1 MGGETGPSEARPLTI
16 YPRTVKPGPET
27 QSRTGPGAP
36 KSTTEANACGHV
48 NCGSTAEPESH
59 GWAHLGLG
67 VAGFIP
73 GANVPAGAADTALNL
88 YDGHYGDAALSA
100 LSMIP
105 FEKWVVL
112 VAKGG
117 KAAITAVKAARAAK
131 KAEQAEQAV
140 NDAEKAKKAESIV
153 KSEGGGGGGGEG
165 GSGGGGGGS
174 GGPSKGEPVS
184 VATGEYLET
193 WRDFLIPATLAFD
206 GSRFMGL
213 KLPRPEGY
221 AGPLG
226 PCQIAMFD
234 EVFSNPERGQLDF
247 FQADGK
253 AIRFARPFNF
263 LPSHNGAY
271 PHLDLR
277 APRLKR
283 LTLRDRGIVKHFR
296 QFDDRLYRLERIEDL
311 NGNAVVLHRTEAGV
325 LTRADGTDGLAL
337 AFDNDEA
344 GRRTDIA
351 LVGTDGSRLGLAR
364 YAYDGRGRMT
374 EADCTFG
381 MSVRY
386 SWNEAR
392 DLLLSWHNL
401 THRSESHF
409 TYDEAGRVIHTRTN
423 GLWNG
428 DRFRYDPERRETA
441 YLPGGVE
448 ALGQRFRYDANDNV
462 TGETDALGHT
472 LTRVFDAAGFET
484 AVTDPNGHTLTKA
497 YDSRG
502 NVRRFTDAE
511 GRAMSYG
518 WGPQGQ
524 LDTLID
530 GAGGIRR
537 FAHDERAN
545 LVSETDAEGHV
556 TRHERDPSGR
566 LVRTIFADGTSEARS
581 YDGFGRL
588 ASVTDPGGG
597 TTHYAHDPFGRVVA
611 VTDPLGGVT
620 RTEFE
625 AGAGGFAVP
634 TAVVRPDGVRV
645 SRAFTPDGVLASVT
659 DGEGRTWRYQY
670 GAFDVLQSV
679 TDPGGGKLTLGTDG
693 EGRVTSVT
701 NQRGAVYVLERD
713 AAGRVAAE
721 VDFDGRRTAY
731 ARDPGGRVVET
742 RKPDGVRLRYGYD
755 RTDRL
760 TSIRVHAADDPEG
773 LRPLDETH
781 FWYDGRG
788 LLARASNRA
797 ALVSFE
803 RDGEGRITAEMVN
816 GRRVASRFDA
826 RGRRAE
832 RRIGEGGAG
841 AGVVRIGHDARGLV
855 ASVGVDDH
863 APFAFGRDALGRE
876 VRRSSA
882 AGFRL
887 DQAWDGVGQLRS
899 QSAGHGT
906 SDLDGLSAARAKA
919 GPGTGAQRHYDWDR
933 AGAPVG
939 IDDLLWG
946 ETRYGYDANG
956 QVAEAR
962 FGDGSSERFSY
973 DVAKTVAGVRV
984 EGPAVGPG
992 LDGLL
997 SWRSTPGGVVQLARG
1012 RTARASR

>member
-1 MGGETGPSEARPLTI
+1 M
-16 YPRTVKPGPET
+16 
-27 QSRTGPGAP
+27 
-36 KSTTEANACGHV
+36 
-48 NCGSTAEPESH
+48 
-59 GWAHLGLG
+59 
-67 VAGFIP
+67 
-73 GANVPAGAADTALNL
+73 
-88 YDGHYGDAALSA
+88 
-100 LSMIP
+100 
-105 FEKWVVL
+105 
-112 VAKGG
+112 
-117 KAAITAVKAARAAK
+117 
-131 KAEQAEQAV
+131 
-140 NDAEKAKKAESIV
+140 
-153 KSEGGGGGGGEG
+153 
-165 GSGGGGGGS
+165 
-174 GGPSKGEPVS
+174 
-184 VATGEYLET
+184 
-193 WRDFLIPATLAFD
+193 
-206 GSRFMGL
+206 
-213 KLPRPEGY
+213 
-221 AGPLG
+221 
-226 PCQIAMFD
+226 
-234 EVFSNPERGQLDF
+234 
-247 FQADGK
+247 
-253 AIRFARPFNF
+253 
-263 LPSHNGAY
+263 
-271 PHLDLR
+271 
-277 APRLKR
+277 
-283 LTLRDRGIVKHFR
+283 
-296 QFDDRLYRLERIEDL
+296 
-311 NGNAVVLHRTEAGV
+311 
-325 LTRADGTDGLAL
+325 
-337 AFDNDEA
+337 
-344 GRRTDIA
+344 
-351 LVGTDGSRLGLAR
+351 
-364 YAYDGRGRMT
+364 
-374 EADCTFG
+374 
-381 MSVRY
+381 
-386 SWNEAR
+386 
-392 DLLLSWHNL
+392 
-401 THRSESHF
+401 
-409 TYDEAGRVIHTRTN
+409 
-423 GLWNG
+423 
-428 DRFRYDPERRETA
+428 
-441 YLPGGVE
+441 
-448 ALGQRFRYDANDNV
+448 
-462 TGETDALGHT
+462 
-472 LTRVFDAAGFET
+472 
-484 AVTDPNGHTLTKA
+484 
-497 YDSRG
+497 
-502 NVRRFTDAE
+502 
-511 GRAMSYG
+511 
-518 WGPQGQ
+518 
-524 LDTLID
+524 
-530 GAGGIRR
+530 
-537 FAHDERAN
+537 
-545 LVSETDAEGHV
+545 
-556 TRHERDPSGR
+556 
-566 LVRTIFADGTSEARS
+566 
-581 YDGFGRL
+581 
-588 ASVTDPGGG
+588 
-597 TTHYAHDPFGRVVA
+597 
-611 VTDPLGGVT
+611 TDPLGGVT

-1012 RTARASR
+1012 PHGESIALTHDACGRVITRRVERRGFRPQVWRYGWDGHDRLVRCDHPAGETWFYGYDAFGRRLTKVRKLSDRELSWTAQRHPALVSAAARAATQIWTWPEAPPGSGDAGDGRPPVVGTQFTWDGDVVAEEAPLRLDGGVDWSAATRWHYEPGGFVPLAKQTAGGELLPIVADHLGTPREMFDEAGDLRWAASYTTWGVVRGVRGPSPEAANDDRRAVYPRGGVQGNVALQVDDEGAVYDCPIRYQGQRTDAETGLYYNRHRHYDSLAGQYTSPDPICLQGGYRLVGYVEIPTRWSDPFGLSKDFAMGLGDRLDSFAQRVGAKTYKDFPKDDWRQIVIQHLKDPNAKNHFNLDGVDVWKGVQRASAGQGGATDWELLQIYQNPNANVQFYQNGAPAPNPFK